1 MSLTRS
7 ADVSKLYNN
16 GAVPD
21 KTKEN
26 KSIPRSTSSRTA
38 KLAALPLS
46 LAGRSAI
53 GFGRQLVG
61 QSGSM
66 VFGEIQEKTAE
77 QVFKVLGELKGGAM
91 KFGQALSVFEAA
103 LPEEIAKP
111 YRETL
116 TKLQESAPPLPARVV
131 HSVLA
136 KELGEDWRDNFASFN
151 DKPAASASIGQV
163 HKAQW
168 KDGRTVAVK
177 IQYPGAA
184 EALISDL
191 NQIQRFGK
199 IFQLFMPGL
208 DMKPLLE
215 ELRARII
222 EEVDYKYEAEAQQK
236 YSQVY
241 DGDPDIAIPKVV
253 TFSDKVIV
261 SEWMEGT
268 PLSKIIAKGTR
279 AQRNNAGMKLARF
292 HFTSPI
298 RAGLLHADPHPGN
311 FRLLDD
317 GRLGVLDFGACNRL
331 PNGFPEPFKRLLRNA
346 LEGDATALYEG
357 FKEDGFVLSDVDVD
371 PQLVLDFL
379 IPLVEPLRTETF
391 RYSRE
396 WLRDQSQRVGDPRN
410 PTAKIGF
417 QLNLPPEYMLIH
429 RVTLGTTGIFCQ
441 LEAEGK
447 FLAEAIAWLPE
458 LAPVEV
464 G

>member
-1 MSLTRS
+1 M
-7 ADVSKLYNN
+7 AN
-16 GAVPD
+16 
-21 KTKEN
+21 E
-26 KSIPRSTSSRTA
+26 IPRSTTTRTA
-38 KLAALPLS
+38 KMAALPLS
-46 LAGRSAI
+46 LAGRSVV

-116 TKLQESAPPLPARVV
+116 TKLQEAAPPLPARVV

-136 KELGEDWRDNFASFN
+136 KELGEDWRDHFSVFN

-163 HKAQW
+163 HKAIW

-177 IQYPGAA
+177 IQYPGAGD
-184 EALISDL
+184 ALISDL
-191 NQIQRFGK
+191 NQIQRFAK

-208 DMKPLLE
+208 EMKPILE

-222 EEVDYKYEAEAQQK
+222 EEVDYRFEAEAQQK
-236 YSQVY
+236 YSEVFE
-241 DGDPDIAIPKVV
+241 GDPDIAIPKLVMA
-253 TFSDKVIV
+253 SDKVIV
-261 SEWMEGT
+261 SEWLEGT

-279 AQRNNAGMKLARF
+279 AQRNNAGIKLARF
-292 HFTSPI
+292 HFTSPD

-331 PNGFPEPFKRLLRNA
+331 PNGFPEPMKRLLKSA
-346 LEGDATALYEG
+346 LDDDATALYQG
-357 FKEDGFVLSDVDVD
+357 FKEDGFILPEVDVD

-379 IPLVEPLRTETF
+379 VPLVSPLRTQTF
-391 RYSRE
+391 KYSRE
-396 WLRDQSQRVGDPRN
+396 WLREQSARVGDPRN

-417 QLNLPPEYMLIH
+417 QLNLPPEYVLIH

-441 LEAEGK
+441 LEAEGNFRDEALSWFPDLK
-447 FLAEAIAWLPE
+447 PLAS
-458 LAPVEV
+458 VK
-464 G
+464 

>member
-1 MSLTRS
+1 M
-7 ADVSKLYNN
+7 AD
-16 GAVPD
+16 
-21 KTKEN
+21 E
-26 KSIPRSTSSRTA
+26 IPRTARTRTA
-38 KLAALPLS
+38 KLASLPLS
-46 LAGRSAI
+46 LAGRSAV

-103 LPEEIAKP
+103 LPEEMAKP

-116 TKLQESAPPLPARVV
+116 TKLQEAAPPLPARVV

-136 KELGEDWRDNFASFN
+136 KELGEDWRDNFESFS
-151 DKPAASASIGQV
+151 DKPTASASIGQV
-163 HKAQW
+163 HRAKW
-168 KDGRTVAVK
+168 KDGRDVAVK

-184 EALISDL
+184 EALVSDL
-191 NQIQRFGK
+191 DQIQRFSK

-208 DMKPLLE
+208 EMKPLLE

-222 EEVDYKYEAEAQQK
+222 EEVDYRYEAQAQQK
-236 YSQVY
+236 YSEVY
-241 DGDPDIAIPKVV
+241 ENDPDIAIPKVV
-253 TFSDKVIV
+253 MASDKVLV

-268 PLSKIIAKGTR
+268 PLARIIAKGTR
-279 AQRNNAGMKLARF
+279 AQRNNAGIKLARF
-292 HFTSPI
+292 HFTSPD

-311 FRLLDD
+311 FRLLAD

-331 PNGFPEPFKRLLRNA
+331 PNGFPEPMKRLLKSA
-346 LEGDATALYEG
+346 LEGDAVALYEG
-357 FKEDGFVLSDVDVD
+357 FKADGFVLADVEVD
-371 PQLVLDFL
+371 PNLVLDYL
-379 IPLVEPLRTETF
+379 VPLVEPLRTETF

-396 WLRDQSQRVGDPRN
+396 WLREQSARVGDPRN

-417 QLNLPPEYMLIH
+417 QLNLPPEYVLIH

-441 LEAEGK
+441 LEAEGN
-447 FLAEAIAWLPE
+447 FRDEALSWFPEIAPLTLANK
-458 LAPVEV
+458 
-464 G
+464 

>member
-1 MSLTRS
+1 M
-7 ADVSKLYNN
+7 AD
-16 GAVPD
+16 
-21 KTKEN
+21 E
-26 KSIPRSTSSRTA
+26 IPRTARTRTA
-38 KLAALPLS
+38 KLASLPLS
-46 LAGRSAI
+46 LAGRSAV

-103 LPEEIAKP
+103 LPEEMAKP

-116 TKLQESAPPLPARVV
+116 TKLQEAAPPLPARVV

-136 KELGEDWRDNFASFN
+136 KELGEDWRDNFESFS
-151 DKPAASASIGQV
+151 DKPTASASIGQV
-163 HKAQW
+163 HRAKW
-168 KDGRTVAVK
+168 KDGRDVAVK

-184 EALISDL
+184 EALVSDL
-191 NQIQRFGK
+191 DQIQRFSK

-208 DMKPLLE
+208 EMKPLLE

-222 EEVDYKYEAEAQQK
+222 EEVDYRYEAQAQQK
-236 YSQVY
+236 YSEVY
-241 DGDPDIAIPKVV
+241 ENDPDIAIPKVV
-253 TFSDKVIV
+253 MASDKVLV

-268 PLSKIIAKGTR
+268 PLARIIAKGTR
-279 AQRNNAGMKLARF
+279 AQRNNAGIKLARF
-292 HFTSPI
+292 HFTSPD

-311 FRLLDD
+311 FRLLAD

-331 PNGFPEPFKRLLRNA
+331 PNGFPEPMKRLLKSA
-346 LEGDATALYEG
+346 LEGDAVALYEG
-357 FKEDGFVLSDVDVD
+357 FKADGFVLVDVD
-371 PQLVLDFL
+371 ADPNLVLDYL
-379 IPLVEPLRTETF
+379 VPLVEPLRTETF

-396 WLRDQSQRVGDPRN
+396 WLREQSARVGDPRN

-417 QLNLPPEYMLIH
+417 QLNLPPEYVLIH

-441 LEAEGK
+441 LEAEGN
-447 FLAEAIAWLPE
+447 FRDEALSWFPEIAPLTLANK
-458 LAPVEV
+458 
-464 G
+464 